1 MMNALT
7 GIHPYLQTPVLPALS
22 SVCMTFARYAQLKN
36 MCGRP
41 WILAALCIC
50 GAG

>member
-7 GIHPYLQTPVLPALS
+7 GIHPYLQTPVLPTLS